1 MPISSTVDYIPV
13 MDEFL
18 AHWGALPEPLK
29 LPEGETAVGFVEFTA
44 LRVELD
50 VAKTELQRK
59 LNDLEAARV
68 HLEQARITG
77 GDRIAEF
84 NRRIRAEFPNTPGL
98 SRLPAVPARTA
109 GRDAFLDAM
118 DDALDLWNRV
128 NALPPGPVFTA
139 PLLLRGGLSR
149 DQLLAMRVGL
159 DRAFTQRGAADAAVF
174 SQRLVRNLLQD
185 RAKSLMILYR
195 MKIEALHAPE
205 SFQVATLPRV
215 TPLPGSTP
223 EPVALTAEW
232 NEEAGRA
239 ELTWTASEE
248 PDLASYQ
255 VRGVPGPEYSAEDET
270 LMATLP
276 PGGPRVWHSIAGLA
290 VPGSAMSYKLY
301 VRLATGHE
309 AGSAPGTVTRPG

>member
-18 AHWGALPEPLK
+18 AHWGALPEPLR
-29 LPEGETAVGFVEFTA
+29 LTEGETAVGFAEFTA

-50 VAKTELQRK
+50 AAKTALQGR

-68 HLEQARITG
+68 HLEQARAAG

-84 NRRIRAEFPNTPGL
+84 NRRVRAEFPNIPAL

-109 GRDAFLDAM
+109 GRDAFLSAM
-118 DDALDLWNRV
+118 DDALDLWHRID
-128 NALPPGPVFTA
+128 ALPPGPVFSA
-139 PLLLRGGLSR
+139 PLLLRDGLTR
-149 DQLLAMRVGL
+149 DRLLAMRVGL
-159 DRAFTQRGAADAAVF
+159 DRAFTARGAADAAVF
-174 SQRLVRNLLQD
+174 SQRLVRNILQD
-185 RAKSLMILYR
+185 RAKSLMVLYR
-195 MKIEALHAPE
+195 LKIEALHAPE
-205 SFQVATLPRV
+205 SVPAASLPRV

-223 EPVALTAEW
+223 EPVALTARW
-232 NEEAGRA
+232 DEEAGRA

-255 VRGVPGPEYSAEDET
+255 VRAVAGPEYSAGDET
-270 LMATLP
+270 LMAILP
-276 PGGPRVWHSIAGLA
+276 PGGPRVWHSVAGLA
-290 VPGSAMSYKLY
+290 APGSAMSYKLY